1 MKSQKFVAVISS
13 YRLLLHGC
21 NTASDAIDAPDCFQT
36 DATHKTNFH
45 GFPIII
51 TGIDCGQPVQEKGQG
66 RKRDSRTD

>member
-21 NTASDAIDAPDCFQT
+21 NIASDAVDARDCLQT

-51 TGIDCGQPVQEKGQG
+51 TGIDD
-66 RKRDSRTD
+66 RLI